1 MVLTMKGALSL
12 IRLDAGGGRQP
23 SPAPRAPGSIGAQGC
38 SGASTKRGRVLGAR
52 AERNRGGR
60 RVAGDGT
67 PVSEREAFDAILAS
81 LHETALDRAHWSS
94 ATALI
99 DDALG
104 THGSSMVFGD
114 GDSEEDIRIF
124 FAWSFVRGQRDR
136 ALEREYFQT
145 YYPRDERAPR
155 LRRLPDS
162 RLFHITDLY
171 TDEELKTSA
180 AYNELLPRTRAC
192 NSINVRL
199 DGPGGSRI
207 VWVVNDPV
215 DGDGWSSARLNL
227 IQRLLPHIRQ
237 CVRAQQ
243 ALAGASALGAS
254 LATLLDH
261 TGLGI
266 VQLDGRGRIVAAND
280 RARDVI
286 RTGEGLFDEDGFLHA
301 RSAEDDAQL
310 QAVLARALPPFG
322 VQGAAGSTMV
332 SRSSPTT
339 AAGAARQPGGPAG
352 DGLAGVAGRGAGAG
366 RRPGEPDPHRS
377 GRGGG
382 GARAHGDGEPRGGAV
397 GRRHDRPRGRRGDGP
412 RRKHDPLACEA
423 HVRQAWPIASGGPGA
438 AGAFA
443 GRRSGVPALKAEAA
457 ADRR

>member
-1 MVLTMKGALSL
+1 M
-12 IRLDAGGGRQP
+12 
-23 SPAPRAPGSIGAQGC
+23 
-38 SGASTKRGRVLGAR
+38 
-52 AERNRGGR
+52 
-60 RVAGDGT
+60 
-67 PVSEREAFDAILAS
+67 SEREAFDAILAS
-81 LHETALDRAHWSS
+81 LHETALDRVHWSS

-104 THGSSMVFGD
+104 THGSAMVFGD
-114 GDSEEDIRIF
+114 GDSEKDIRIV

-136 ALEREYFQT
+136 ALEREYFRT

-162 RLFHITDLY
+162 RLVHITDLY

-180 AYNELLPRTRAC
+180 AYNELLSRARAC

-199 DGPGGSRI
+199 DGPDGSRI

-215 DGDGWSSARLNL
+215 DGNGWSSAQLNL

-243 ALAGASALGAS
+243 ALAGVGALGAS
-254 LATLLDH
+254 MATLLDT
-261 TGLGI
+261 TGSGI

-286 RTGEGLFDEDGFLHA
+286 RTGEGLFDAGGFLHA
-301 RSAEDDAQL
+301 RSTEDDAQL

-322 VQGAAGSTMV
+322 VQWRRRLDDGQPPF
-332 SRSSPTT
+332 SPA
-339 AAGAARQPGGPAG
+339 AAGAARQPGGPAA
-352 DGLAGVAGRGAGAG
+352 DGLAGLAGRGAGAG
-366 RRPGEPDPHRS
+366 RRPGAPDPHRS

-397 GRRHDRPRGRRGDGP
+397 GRRHDRPRRRRSDGP

-423 HVRQAWPIASGGPGA
+423 HVRQAWPVASGGPGA
-438 AGAFA
+438 ACACG
-443 GRRSGVPALKAEAA
+443 GRRSGIPALTAEAA

>member
-1 MVLTMKGALSL
+1 M
-12 IRLDAGGGRQP
+12 RLGAGGGNG
-23 SPAPRAPGSIGAQGC
+23 PRRRRGQWAPGSIGAQGC
-38 SGASTKRGRVLGAR
+38 DGASAKRGRVLGAR
-52 AERNRGGR
+52 SDRNRGGR

-67 PVSEREAFDAILAS
+67 PMSEREAFDAILAS

-114 GDSEEDIRIF
+114 GDSEKDIRIV

-136 ALEREYFQT
+136 AVEREYLQT
-145 YYPRDERAPR
+145 YYPRDERVPR

-162 RLFHITDLY
+162 RLVHITDLY

-180 AYNELLPRTRAC
+180 TYNELLPRARAC

-199 DGPGGSRI
+199 DGPDGSRI
-207 VWVVNDPV
+207 VWIVNDPV
-215 DGDGWSSARLNL
+215 DGNGWSSAQLNL

-243 ALAGASALGAS
+243 ALAGVGALGAS
-254 LATLLDH
+254 MATLLDT

-301 RSAEDDAQL
+301 RSTEDDAQL

-332 SRSSPTT
+332 SRPSPLPPLALQVNPVGRPQTDLRVWPV
-339 AAGAARQPGGPAG
+339 AALVLVADPARRTRIDPAVAAEAL
-352 DGLAGVAGRGAGAG
+352 GLTGMESRVAVLLAEGMTVRDVAAAMGRG
-366 RRPGEPDPHRS
+366 ESTIRS
-377 GRGGG
+377 HVKHMFAKHGLSRQADLVRLVLAVG
-382 GARAHGDGEPRGGAV
+382 GAPES
-397 GRRHDRPRGRRGDGP
+397 RH
-412 RRKHDPLACEA
+412 
-423 HVRQAWPIASGGPGA
+423 
-438 AGAFA
+438 
-443 GRRSGVPALKAEAA
+443 
-457 ADRR
+457 